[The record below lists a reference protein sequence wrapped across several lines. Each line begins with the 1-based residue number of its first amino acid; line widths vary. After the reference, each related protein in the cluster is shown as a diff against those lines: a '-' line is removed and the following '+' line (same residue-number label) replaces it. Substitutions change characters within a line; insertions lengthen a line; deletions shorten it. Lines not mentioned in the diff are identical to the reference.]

1 MAATCASRIIIG
13 LDVPARRCAA
23 CDTTV
28 LMTSPALSASRRA
41 WGQAGEG
48 MDAAAAHWANS
59 RTGSEEGAPA
69 RRCGWLVAVRIVVYG
84 DAALGLHGGGRQG
97 VV

>member
-1 MAATCASRIIIG
+1 
-13 LDVPARRCAA
+13 
-23 CDTTV
+23 
-28 LMTSPALSASRRA
+28 MTSPALSARRQS
-41 WGQAGEG
+41 WGQRVSG
-48 MDAAAAHWANS
+48 MDAGVAHLTNG

-69 RRCGWLVAVRIVVYG
+69 RRCGWLVAVGIVVYG